1 MPSVTYT
8 TKTGKKKKKKFKY
21 TPKGEASAIKYAQA
35 MDGSV
40 KQKKADGVY

>member
-21 TPKGEASAIKYAQA
+21 SQTGTEKAVKYAKA
-35 MDGSV
+35 MGGSV
-40 KQKKADGVY
+40 KQKKTDGKY